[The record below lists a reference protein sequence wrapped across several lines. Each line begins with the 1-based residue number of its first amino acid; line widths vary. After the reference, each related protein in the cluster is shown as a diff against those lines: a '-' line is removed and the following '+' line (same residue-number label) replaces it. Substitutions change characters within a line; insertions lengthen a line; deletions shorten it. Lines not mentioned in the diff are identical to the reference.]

1 MYKSDQFMA
10 IMMCAV
16 SAVISGAENCA
27 YLVQRDCAWDRFFR
41 EISLHALHFAKKPT
55 RNVQKIKRC
64 LYTNTWNAEK
74 KSQDILLPL
83 FAIAFMK
90 IYGHFFVAASRF
102 TTREINTM
110 LKLSSINISLK
121 MNINWWVNSSLD
133 FLFHL
138 FALLFIACYTL
149 IHSDISLNANWHSK
163 RFTDRPFHRS
173 TQWNTALIFLPPFGS
188 NNQLPFES

>member
-1 MYKSDQFMA
+1 MGQIF
-10 IMMCAV
+10 
-16 SAVISGAENCA
+16 
-27 YLVQRDCAWDRFFR
+27 QRNFFARLTFR
-41 EISLHALHFAKKPT
+41 EKTNKKRAK
-55 RNVQKIKRC
+55 NQKMLIHQHIKCRKEIAR
-64 LYTNTWNAEK
+64 YTFTIVCNCFYENLW
-74 KSQDILLPL
+74 
-83 FAIAFMK
+83 AF
-90 IYGHFFVAASRF
+90 FFVAASRF

>member
-1 MYKSDQFMA
+1 MHGTDFSEKFLCTPY
-10 IMMCAV
+10 
-16 SAVISGAENCA
+16 ISRKNQQETC
-27 YLVQRDCAWDRFFR
+27 
-41 EISLHALHFAKKPT
+41 
-55 RNVQKIKRC
+55 
-64 LYTNTWNAEK
+64 K
-74 KSQDILLPL
+74 KSKDVYAPTHK
-83 FAIAFMK
+83 MPKRNRK
-90 IYGHFFVAASRF
+90 IYFYHCLQLLLWKFMGIFFVAASRF